1 MFRRHPILSTLT
13 VLYLAVV
20 GWVTLGPQP
29 FDEHTGGW
37 IYHILDIFQ
46 AHDLTSW
53 ITYDRLEFMSNVGM
67 FLPIGLFFLLLFGR
81 RRWWLA
87 ILFGFALTVG
97 IETAQLYIPGR
108 VSDIRDVIS
117 NTTGAIIGVLIGLI
131 LTAPKA
137 RRLRVQA
144 QSRMPAASGR

>member
-13 VLYLAVV
+13 VAYLAVV

-37 IYHILDIFQ
+37 IYRLLDVFQ
-46 AHDLTSW
+46 AHTVTDW
-53 ITYDRLEFMSNVGM
+53 ITYDRLEFISNIGM
-67 FLPIGLFFLLLFGR
+67 FMPIGLFFLLLLGR

-87 ILFGFALTVG
+87 ILCGFALTVG
-97 IETAQLYIPGR
+97 IESAQLFIPGR

-117 NTTGAIIGVLIGLI
+117 NTTGAIVGVVLGLI
-131 LTAPKA
+131 LTAPAA
-137 RRLRVQA
+137 RRVRLR
-144 QSRMPAASGR
+144 SHAAAAR